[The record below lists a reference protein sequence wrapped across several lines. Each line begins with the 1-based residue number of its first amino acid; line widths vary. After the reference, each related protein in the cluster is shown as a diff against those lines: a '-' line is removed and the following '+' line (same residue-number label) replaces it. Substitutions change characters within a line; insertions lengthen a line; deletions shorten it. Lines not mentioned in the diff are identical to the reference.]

1 MVCSISTK
9 RTGNSYGFSGNNL
22 YEFTCLPFGLASE
35 PCIHQAAQTGSELL
49 AQGRDA
55 SGHLHGQLTPNEPES
70 NPASSGRAHSLMLEA
85 IGFIVNHKK
94 LFPTASQDQ
103 EILVFRM
110 QTVPMS
116 VAPPDY
122 KQLEIMALYPETMAV
137 NRMESVHHG
146 TLIF

>member
-1 MVCSISTK
+1 
-9 RTGNSYGFSGNNL
+9 
-22 YEFTCLPFGLASE
+22 
-35 PCIHQAAQTGSELL
+35 
-49 AQGRDA
+49 
-55 SGHLHGQLTPNEPES
+55 
-70 NPASSGRAHSLMLEA
+70 MLEA

-146 TLIF
+146 TLMF